1 MMQLNSYRFEEG
13 NVLKRTIRVK
23 TETPGA
29 KEGVKALNNLKKA
42 AVDASTTGF
51 GVGVDF
57 KSLDSGITKIEKMKN
72 LVTALKNTNVN
83 FSKLKNSLDA
93 KGLTNVL
100 PTGVKGTL
108 SDFSTIQAPMKNARW
123 GDNRYQKDIQ
133 LLNVLESA
141 FSDVIEELIKLD
153 PEIKTTDDYLNKLG
167 ESAKKSGDKLNKN
180 KEEVGGLQDALQKL
194 SSGNVIGSVQKAF
207 EALDITRLT
216 YLFRAVKRGTQYI
229 VDAVETAAEYQES
242 LNLYKM
248 ALGEYADKA
257 SVWMEE
263 ISDKLMLDPSQ
274 MMQYAGGFYNLT
286 KGLGVASNAAFT
298 MSQNLTQLTYDMASY
313 LNISNEAA
321 QAKIQSAITGQS
333 RAVANAG
340 VAMQVASLQELAL
353 SMGIKKNVSVMTQSE
368 KTYLRYIQLLK
379 STTHMQG
386 DLARTIITPA
396 NAIRILKQQLN
407 ILARSFGEVF
417 IPIVMKAIPVLM
429 ALSMALQEVLKD
441 LSALLGFKLANVDF
455 SIKADNIFNF
465 EDIEDGLNS
474 LDGTAKKT
482 AASINRTLA
491 PFDELN
497 VVESLSGGNGIGLGG
512 AGDTLDFSMFDKYI
526 DRYDM
531 LAGYTDELKKKAE
544 GLVGPM
550 KAVLGVIVGITGALK
565 LGKLIEFFTKADS
578 FGTKILGTIVDKLK
592 KLPEG
597 VTSVLSVLGKVA
609 AVAGGILM
617 IFNGM
622 SNMESVIKRLA
633 KGEISEGLADILSLI
648 SLMET
653 TLGGFITG
661 FKVTGSILGG
671 IVGAVGAGMVGM
683 VEAVRTTKNVTEE
696 LETEAKVTKAIF
708 GDLDISTSQWLDTLK
723 AVPTS
728 FDTVMVSV
736 EKFNSQLSTLIGTFN
751 SAWQDT
757 NLLVIQFDA
766 FNDASDPKAFKQN
779 VKGIKD
785 SVKTTVN
792 DSVKVIDT
800 GLDKSLILIADLY
813 KNTKNKTDEGYQD
826 MLKAANKYADDQKK
840 VITTAQNKITSIYD
854 TVLKER
860 RGLTDEER
868 NIIDTQLETI
878 RVHTET
884 TFSESKTTIDYYT
897 SQIGKS
903 ALSISEESFNNLLEA
918 RKTYQ
923 NDETKNIDTWYNE
936 QYNNLCRIYGGE
948 ENLLKNHNDKL
959 QILNVKRSNRE
970 KEVDDTLRKNK
981 NILVSNLV
989 EAYNKLEGET
999 DETSL
1004 ATKEKIENMLTDL
1017 DVDTSELE
1025 GASDDLKKALT
1036 DKKNEDSVVSQ
1047 LTTSMKEAAPSI
1059 GEALA
1064 KGLIKGLKDALS
1076 KTKISFEQGL
1086 IDTAIKAGKSSLGLL
1101 NIVKIVPPFAEGGYP
1116 TSGDLFFANENGRAE
1131 FITSV
1136 GNKTAVANQ
1145 DQMVQ
1150 ALTNAIVS
1158 GFNSLNT
1165 NSSGA
1170 QNLTV
1175 QIGNEK
1181 VYSGQIAYQNRQA
1194 DRYGTTSTVKV

>member
-29 KEGVKALNNLKKA
+29 KEGAKALNNLKKA

-72 LVTALKNTNVN
+72 LVTALKNTNVD
-83 FSKLKNSLDA
+83 FSKLKNSLDD

-123 GDNRYQKDIQ
+123 GNNRYQKDIQ

-141 FSDVIEELIKLD
+141 FSDVTEELIKLD

-167 ESAKKSGDKLNKN
+167 ESAKKSGNKLNKN

-229 VDAVETAAEYQES
+229 ADAVETAAEYQES

-407 ILARSFGEVF
+407 LLARSFGEVF
-417 IPIVMKAIPVLM
+417 VPIVMKAIPVLM
-429 ALSMALQEVLKD
+429 AFSMALQEVLKD
-441 LSALLGFKLANVDF
+441 LAALLGFKLAEVDF
-455 SIKADNIFNF
+455 SIKADFNF

-497 VVESLSGGNGIGLGG
+497 VVESLSGGKGVGLGG

-544 GLVGPM
+544 GLIGPM

-565 LGKLIEFFTKADS
+565 LGKLLEFFTKADS
-578 FGTKILGTIVDKLK
+578 FGTKILGTITDKLK
-592 KLPEG
+592 TIPAG
-597 VTSVLSVLGKVA
+597 VTSILSVLGKVA

-696 LETEAKVTKAIF
+696 LEAEAKATKAIF

-723 AVPTS
+723 GVPTS
-728 FDTVMVSV
+728 FDTVMASV

-757 NLLVIQFDA
+757 NLLVIKFDA
-766 FNDASDPKAFKQN
+766 FNDASDSKTFKQN

-826 MLKAANKYADDQKK
+826 MIKAAKTYANDQKNT
-840 VITTAQNKITSIYD
+840 ITTAQNKITSILN
-854 TVLKER
+854 TALKER
-860 RGLTDEER
+860 RDLTDTER

-884 TFSESKTTIDYYT
+884 AFAESKTTIDYYT

-903 ALSISEESFNNLLEA
+903 ALSISEESFKNLVEA

-948 ENLLKNHNDKL
+948 ENLLNNHNDKL

-989 EAYNKLEGET
+989 KAYNKLEGKT

-1036 DKKNEDSVVSQ
+1036 DKKNKDSVVSQ

-1076 KTKISFEQGL
+1076 KTEISFKQGL

-1101 NIVKIVPPFAEGGYP
+1101 NIIKIVTPFAEGGYP

>member
-1 MMQLNSYRFEEG
+1 MMRLNSYRFDADTL
-13 NVLKRTIRVK
+13 LKTIRVK

-29 KEGVKALNNLKKA
+29 KEGARALRDLKKA
-42 AVDASTTGF
+42 AVEASTSDTGTSR
-51 GVGVDF
+51 GISVDLKNLDNGIKKIQQM
-57 KSLDSGITKIEKMKN
+57 KSLV
-72 LVTALKNTNVN
+72 LALKKTDVD

-93 KGLTNVL
+93 KNLTNSL
-100 PTGVKGTL
+100 PSGTKGIL
-108 SDFSTIQAPMKNARW
+108 SDFVNVQSPMKNARW
-123 GDNRYQKDIQ
+123 GNNRFQKDME
-133 LLNVLESA
+133 LLNGLENA
-141 FSDVIEELIKLD
+141 FRSVHDELVKLD
-153 PEIKTTDDYLNKLG
+153 PELAKTDNDLNKIG
-167 ESAKKSGDKLNKN
+167 NTAEDSGKKIKGNANDVKSLKDIFS
-180 KEEVGGLQDALQKL
+180 KL
-194 SSGNVIGSVQKAF
+194 SSGNIIGSVQKAF

-216 YLFRAVKRGTQYI
+216 YLFRAVKRGTQFMT
-229 VDAVETAAEYQES
+229 DAVETAAEYQEA

-248 ALGEYADKA
+248 ALGEYADEA
-257 SVWMEE
+257 TEWMEE

-274 MMQYAGGFYNLT
+274 MMQYTGGFYNLT
-286 KGLGVASNAAFT
+286 KGMGVASDAAFI
-298 MSQNLTQLTYDMASY
+298 MSQNLTQLSYDMASY

-321 QAKIQSAITGQS
+321 QAKIQSAMTGQS

-353 SMGIKKNVSVMTQSE
+353 SMGIKKNVSEMTQAE

-407 ILARSFGEVF
+407 LLARSFGEVF
-417 IPIVMKAIPVLM
+417 VPIVMKAIPVLM
-429 ALSMALQEVLKD
+429 AFSMALQEVLKD
-441 LSALLGFKLANVDF
+441 LAALLGFKLAEVDF
-455 SIKADNIFNF
+455 SIKADFNF
-465 EDIEDGLNS
+465 EDIEEGLNA
-474 LDGTAKKT
+474 LNNNAKKT

-497 VVESLSGGNGIGLGG
+497 VVESLSGGKGIGG
-512 AGDTLDFSMFDKYI
+512 AGDTFDFSIFDKYI

-544 GLVGPM
+544 SLVRPM
-550 KAVLGVIVGITGALK
+550 KAVLGVMVGITGALK
-565 LGKLIEFFTKADS
+565 IKEILDFFTKADS
-578 FGTKILGTIVDKLK
+578 LGGKLVG
-592 KLPEG
+592 KLTTFYG
-597 VTSVLSVLGKVA
+597 SLGKVGT
-609 AVAGGILM
+609 VLSKIFGVVSGIFLM
-617 IFNGM
+617 FNGL
-622 SNMESVIKRLA
+622 SNMESVIEKFAR
-633 KGEISEGLADILSLI
+633 GEISSGLANILSTL
-648 SLMET
+648 SAMET
-653 TLGGFITG
+653 TLGGVITG
-661 FKVTGSILGG
+661 FQIAGPLGG
-671 IVGAVGAGMVGM
+671 IVFGALSGITAIIDGL
-683 VEAVRTTKNVTEE
+683 TTSKKVAEE
-696 LETEAKVTKAIF
+696 LAIEAKVTKAIF
-708 GDLDISTSQWLDTLK
+708 GDLDISTNQWLDTLK

-766 FNDASDPKAFKQN
+766 FNDTSDPKAFKQN

-792 DSVKVIDT
+792 DSIKVIDT

-813 KNTKNKTDEGYQD
+813 KNTKDKTDEGYQD
-826 MLKAANKYADDQKK
+826 MIKAAKTYANDQKNT
-840 VITTAQNKITSIYD
+840 ITTAQNKITSIYD
-854 TVLKER
+854 KALKER
-860 RGLTDEER
+860 RDLTDTER

-878 RVHTET
+878 RVHTEKS
-884 TFSESKTTIDYYT
+884 FSESKTTIDYYT

-903 ALSISEESFNNLLEA
+903 ALSISEESFKNLVEA

-923 NDETKNIDTWYNE
+923 TDETKNIDTWYNE

-948 ENLLKNHNDKL
+948 ENLLKNHNGEL
-959 QILNVKRSNRE
+959 EILNARRVDKE

-989 EAYNKLEGET
+989 KAYNELEGKT
-999 DETSL
+999 DKTSL

-1036 DKKNEDSVVSQ
+1036 DKKNNNSVVSQ

-1064 KGLIKGLKDALS
+1064 KGLIKGLENALS

-1101 NIVKIVPPFAEGGYP
+1101 NIMKIVTPFAEGGYP

-1165 NSSGA
+1165 NSGGA